1 MHFRTARGRMAALVV
16 FVAVLAGAVQASAAV
31 SPNPIVRP
39 FSVRYAI
46 NTNGDIAMAANTLLT
61 CPTGALETQ
70 THVELR

>member
-1 MHFRTARGRMAALVV
+1 MAEWLALVV

-46 NTNGDIAMAANTLLT
+46 NTNGDIAHGGEHAADVPHGRGRDADP
-61 CPTGALETQ
+61 CR
-70 THVELR
+70 LR